1 MLVSRPTEGGNAM
14 TTATIEKRRM
24 LINPPG
30 TEEFYNTWQFSQG
43 ARVGDTVWLAGQLG
57 IDSDGKAGVT
67 IEEQTRFAFQNVANM
82 LAAAGGTMA
91 DIVDLITYHT
101 AMEDLPKVAA
111 VKAEFIKAHFPPWT
125 AIGVTQLALPEMLIE
140 VKVTAVIGSGE

>member
-1 MLVSRPTEGGNAM
+1 M
-14 TTATIEKRRM
+14 TTTTMEKPRT

-57 IDSDGKAGVT
+57 IGPDGKPGAT
-67 IEEQTRFAFQNVANM
+67 IEEQTRLAFQNVAHM
-82 LAAAGGTMA
+82 LAAAGGSLA
-91 DIVDLITYHT
+91 DIVDLTTYHI

-111 VKAEFIKAHFPPWT
+111 VKAEFIKEHFPPWT
-125 AIGVTQLALPEMLIE
+125 AVGVTQLALPGMLIE
-140 VKVTAVIGSGE
+140 VKVTAVIGSGR